1 MTDTPGTGLGLA
13 HSKTLVEQ
21 MGGTIRVESLPG
33 VGSTFI
39 PSLQNEVRIRP
50 ICFQA
55 AGA

>member
-1 MTDTPGTGLGLA
+1 MGLA
-13 HSKTLVEQ
+13 LSKTLVEQ
-21 MGGTIRVESLPG
+21 MGGTTRVENLPG